1 MDGTARMAGR
11 PTASLTSAH
20 IATTLAICSC
30 LGAAGRSRHGFLG
43 SRILLRHVQGQPA
56 KGDEFYDFSRAW
68 S

>member
-1 MDGTARMAGR
+1 MAGR
-11 PTASLTSAH
+11 PTASHSAH

-30 LGAAGRSRHGFLG
+30 LGGWPVQAWASR